1 MVLAISTRQSQH
13 GFQHLGGHE
22 HGFLT
27 TGWPPSRCRG
37 LASHAATCHTAY
49 HGELAG
55 EHSAAQRRHGREK
68 WFLGLTVENGRWIDG
83 ALVHGNA
90 V

>member
-55 EHSAAQRRHGREK
+55 EHSAAQRSAAQAWRGEVV
-68 WFLGLTVENGRWIDG
+68 FG
-83 ALVHGNA
+83 AYS
-90 V
+90 